1 MQNISYIKQGDL
13 AVFKEVFHRYHQ
25 KLYFYVLGKTNSSF
39 YAEEVVQLTFIKL
52 WQYRASLNED
62 ISIDAQI
69 FRIAKTTLIDQIRKQ
84 ESSDKILKYYQNE
97 GEVVENNQGPSNLD
111 HQYLQEQLHLAMSDL
126 PPMRRKVFEL
136 SRLHGLSYKEISDR
150 LSISEKTVENHINH
164 ALKQLR
170 HSFPLLSILLVL
182 FKNNF

>member
-1 MQNISYIKQGDL
+1 K
-13 AVFKEVFHRYHQ
+13 
-25 KLYFYVLGKTNSSF
+25 
-39 YAEEVVQLTFIKL
+39 
-52 WQYRASLNED
+52 
-62 ISIDAQI
+62 
-69 FRIAKTTLIDQIRKQ
+69 IAKCIQDEK
-84 ESSDKILKYYQNE
+84 K
-97 GEVVENNQGPSNLD
+97 VFENNRGPSNLELK
-111 HQYLQEQLHLAMSDL
+111 YIQEQLNKAMSDL

-136 SRLHGLSYKEISDR
+136 SRLHGLSYKEIAIR